1 MGFIV
6 CIKQKSQTFPNFTYM
21 KITMNIFSHAL
32 VESRVDTVEKQMKHI
47 VSKHSTDTFTMNVK
61 QTWKSAIFS

>member
-1 MGFIV
+1 
-6 CIKQKSQTFPNFTYM
+6 M